1 MVLCAFG
8 FLSPHLA
15 LADFEAVSRAEAY
28 DIITTGQTLQS
39 GVYPQRENTYHAK
52 VTHQSFSGN
61 FGKKTVVTR
70 EGTSTS
76 DRSYSMVISLILHDD
91 KLYKCAVG
99 GVNYR
104 VECLLVPKE

>member
-52 VTHQSFSGN
+52 ETHQSF
-61 FGKKTVVTR
+61 
-70 EGTSTS
+70 E
-76 DRSYSMVISLILHDD
+76 VISVRKRSSQEKALQPLT
-91 KLYKCAVG
+91 APT
-99 GVNYR
+99 R
-104 VECLLVPKE
+104 W